1 MAVDSEDPDRTDSK
15 HEDLRRD
22 LVEAKTQ
29 LAATSEVLTALG
41 RSASDLDA
49 ILGTVVENAKRLC
62 YADVA
67 QIHLLEGRTYRL
79 AARSAGLTEEFAD
92 YMRRNPALL
101 DRSTLMG
108 RVGLDRRA
116 QQIVDVLADPDYG
129 RRDYQL
135 MAGFRTTMGA
145 PMLLDSEVVGVLLVW
160 RSRVFPFDDRAVDV
174 LTTFAAQAAIAIR
187 NVGLVRALEARGTE
201 LARNVEQLEALRDVG
216 EAVSSSLDLD
226 RVLHTIVTHAVQL
239 SEADGG
245 SIFEYDETDQEF
257 RVRAAYGTSSQLV
270 EQLRRTRIDLQSTLV
285 GRAAVSGRPLQVP
298 DLREAPLDAH
308 LQCLHDAGW
317 RSLVAV
323 PMLRDGRIVGALVVR
338 RRKPGGFSAET
349 CGLVQTFAGQ
359 SALAILNAR
368 LFRELE
374 RKTAEL
380 EVAGRHKSEFLAS
393 MSHELRTPLNAVIG
407 FSEVLLERMFGDLNE
422 RQEEYLHDILS
433 SGKLLLDLLNDILD
447 LSKVEA
453 GQMDLQR
460 SLFTVRS
467 VLDEGMSLVR
477 ERALRQGV
485 ALRLETGPGV
495 GLVESD
501 PRRFKQVLLNLLSNA
516 VKFTAAGGEIVLR
529 AELDGPSVRV
539 SVQDTGTGIA
549 PEDQERIFES
559 FQQGGR
565 VASRHE
571 GTGLGLT
578 LCRRIVELLGGRL
591 WLESEVGVGSTFS
604 FTIPLG
610 DATTS
615 AEDEPARTD
624 GGSGPLVVVIE
635 DDRRSLELLTLHL
648 EGAGVRVAS
657 ARDGSAGL
665 QEVRR
670 RHPAAVV
677 LDIRLPGDMDGW
689 DVLAAIKADPS
700 TARVPVVVVSMVDE
714 RGRGFALGAA
724 DYLVKPVSRED
735 VVAALTSVKV
745 LPGSERTLL
754 AIDDDPLAVELVK
767 AVFESEGWTVL
778 TATDGEEGIT
788 IARSRRPTVVVL
800 DLLMPGV
807 DGFAVL
813 EALRSDPTTRST
825 PVVVLTAKTMTREDR
840 ERLSGQ
846 ISFIAEK
853 GGFDPAVLVE
863 LVRRAAQMRSTSGS
877 AIP

>member
-1 MAVDSEDPDRTDSK
+1 MAVDSKDPDWTDSVQ
-15 HEDLRRD
+15 EDLRRD
-22 LVEAKTQ
+22 LIEAKTQ

-49 ILGTVVENAKRLC
+49 ILGTVVENANRLC
-62 YADVA
+62 HADVA
-67 QIHLLEGRTYRL
+67 QIHLLEGHTYRL
-79 AARSAGLTEEFAD
+79 AAGSAGQTEEWVD
-92 YMRRNPALL
+92 YILRNPVLL
-101 DRSTLMG
+101 DRGTLIG

-129 RRDYQL
+129 RQDTQM
-135 MAGFRTTMGA
+135 MAGFRTIMGA
-145 PMLLDSEVVGVLLVW
+145 PMLLDGEVVGVLCVW
-160 RSRVFPFDDRAVDV
+160 RNKVEPFNDRAADV

-187 NVGLVRALEARGTE
+187 NVDLVRALESRSTE

-216 EAVSSSLDLD
+216 DAVSSSLDLD

-239 SEADGG
+239 CETDGG
-245 SIFEYDETDQEF
+245 SIFEYDETDQVF
-257 RVRAAYGTSSQLV
+257 RVRAVYGTSSQLL
-270 EQLRRTRIDLQSTLV
+270 ERLRRTRIDLRSTLL
-285 GRAAVSGRPLQVP
+285 GRAAVSGRPLQVH

-338 RRKPGGFSAET
+338 RRKPGDFSAET
-349 CGLVQTFAGQ
+349 CELVQTFAGQ

-374 RKTAEL
+374 RKSAEL

-460 SLFTVRS
+460 SLFTIRS

-516 VKFTAAGGEIVLR
+516 VKFTGEGGEIVLR
-529 AELDGPSVRV
+529 AERDGPSVRV

-549 PEDQERIFES
+549 PADQERIFES

-578 LCRRIVELLGGRL
+578 LSRRIVELLGGRL

-604 FTIPLG
+604 FTIPLA
-610 DATTS
+610 DANAQEEGS
-615 AEDEPARTD
+615 AETD

-635 DDRRSLELLTLHL
+635 DDRQSLELLTLHL

-665 QEVRR
+665 HEVRR

-677 LDIRLPGDMDGW
+677 LDIRLPGGMDGW
-689 DVLAAIKADPS
+689 DVLAAIKADPT

-735 VVAALTSVKV
+735 VVAALTNVSV

-767 AVFESEGWTVL
+767 AVFEADGWTVL
-778 TATDGEEGIT
+778 TATDGEKGIT
-788 IARSRRPTVVVL
+788 IARSRRPSAVVL

-813 EALRSDPTTRST
+813 EALRRDPTTRST
-825 PVVVLTAKTMTREDR
+825 PVVVLTAKTMTQEDR

-846 ISFIAEK
+846 ISYIAAK
-853 GGFDPAVLVE
+853 GEFEPAVLVD

-877 AIP
+877 ANP

>member
-1 MAVDSEDPDRTDSK
+1 MAVDNENADPADN
-15 HEDLRRD
+15 LRRD

-62 YADVA
+62 HADSA
-67 QIHLLEGRTYRL
+67 QIQLLEGHTYRL
-79 AARSAGLTEEFAD
+79 VARSAGVTEEWVD
-92 YMRRNPALL
+92 YVLHNPILL
-101 DRSTLMG
+101 DRSTLIG

-116 QQIVDVLADPDYG
+116 QQIADVLADPDYG
-129 RRDYQL
+129 RQDAQL
-135 MAGFRTTMGA
+135 TAGYRTTMGA
-145 PMLLDSEVVGVLLVW
+145 PMLLDGEVVGVLFVW
-160 RSRVFPFDDRAVDV
+160 RNRVEPFNDRAVDV

-187 NVGLVRALEARGTE
+187 HVDLVRALEARSTE

-216 EAVSSSLDLD
+216 DAVSSSLDLD
-226 RVLHTIVTHAVQL
+226 RVLHTIVAHAVQL
-239 SEADGG
+239 CETDGG
-245 SIFEYDETDQEF
+245 SIFEYDQTDEVF
-257 RVRAAYGTSSQLV
+257 RVRAVYGTNSELL
-270 EQLRRTRIDLQSTLV
+270 ERLRRTRIDLQSTLL
-285 GRAAVSGRPLQVP
+285 GRAAVSRRPLQVH

-308 LQCLHDAGW
+308 LQCLHDSEW

-323 PMLRDGRIVGALVVR
+323 PMLRDERILGALVVR
-338 RRKPGGFSAET
+338 GKRPGGFSAET
-349 CGLVQTFAGQ
+349 CELLETFAGQ
-359 SALAILNAR
+359 SALAIVNAR

-374 RKTAEL
+374 RKTSEL
-380 EVAGRHKSEFLAS
+380 EVASRHKSEFLAS

-407 FSEVLLERMFGDLNE
+407 FSEVLLEHMFGDLNE
-422 RQEEYLHDILS
+422 RQEEYLRDILD
-433 SGKLLLDLLNDILD
+433 SGRLLLDLLNDILD

-460 SLFTVRS
+460 SLFSIRS
-467 VLDEGMSLVR
+467 VLEEGMSLMR
-477 ERALRQGV
+477 ERATRQGV
-485 ALRLETGPGV
+485 AVRLQTDPDV
-495 GLVESD
+495 LLVESD
-501 PRRFKQVLLNLLSNA
+501 ARRFKQVLLNLLSNA
-516 VKFTAAGGEIVLR
+516 VKFTGEGGEIVVR
-529 AELDGPSVRV
+529 AELDGSFVRISVR
-539 SVQDTGTGIA
+539 DTGPGI
-549 PEDQERIFES
+549 PNEDRERIFES

-565 VASRHE
+565 DASRHE

-578 LCRRIVELLGGRL
+578 LSRRIVELLGGRL

-604 FTIPLG
+604 FSIPLV
-610 DATTS
+610 DA
-615 AEDEPARTD
+615 DIQGKGEPAETD

-648 EGAGVRVAS
+648 EGAGVSVVS

-677 LDIRLPGDMDGW
+677 LDIRLPGGMDGW
-689 DVLAAIKADPS
+689 DVLAAIKADPT

-735 VVAALTSVKV
+735 VVAALTNVSV

-767 AVFESEGWTVL
+767 AVFEADGWTVM
-778 TATDGEEGIT
+778 TATDGEKGIT
-788 IARSRRPTVVVL
+788 IARARRPSVVVL

-813 EALRSDPTTRST
+813 EALRRDSTTRST

-846 ISFIAEK
+846 ISYIAEK
-853 GGFDPAVLVE
+853 GEFEPAVLVD
-863 LVRRAAQMRSTSGS
+863 LVQRAQMRSTSGS
-877 AIP
+877 ATP